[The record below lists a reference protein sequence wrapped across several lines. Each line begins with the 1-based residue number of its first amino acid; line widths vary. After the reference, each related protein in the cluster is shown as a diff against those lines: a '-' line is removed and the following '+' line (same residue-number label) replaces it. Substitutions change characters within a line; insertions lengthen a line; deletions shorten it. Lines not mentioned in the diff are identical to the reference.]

1 LICGKSKQT
10 KNQGVKKMNKAIVI
24 GIAILVMGMVF
35 IASIAIWFF
44 SMTNGEVRLRTKY
57 EMQQKVVETSLD
69 NMRKTLIN
77 QYNVS
82 SEFAETFIKCV
93 AMQSE
98 GRKGGSL
105 FKSVTEAS
113 GNAIQGFTP
122 ELAMKM
128 MNSIEGKMAEFK
140 RSQDVVL
147 DVYREHKTYCQIM
160 PNSIFLAGKVLPE
173 PKVISSSEAK
183 NAIATGMMEDNIIG
197 GNKNKIL
204 EK

>member
-1 LICGKSKQT
+1 
-10 KNQGVKKMNKAIVI
+10 MNKAIVI
-24 GIAILVMGMVF
+24 GIAIFAMGMVC
-35 IASIAIWFF
+35 IVSMALWFF

-82 SEFAETFIKCV
+82 SEFAETFIKV
-93 AMQSE
+93 ATANAS
-98 GRKGGSL
+98 GRAGGSI

-113 GNAIQGFTP
+113 GNVNQGFTP

-140 RSQDVVL
+140 RSQDIML
-147 DVYREHKTYCQIM
+147 DVYREHKSYCQIM
-160 PNSIFLAGKVLPE
+160 PNSIFLAGKVMPE

-183 NAIATGMMEDNIIG
+183 NAIATGMMDDNIIG